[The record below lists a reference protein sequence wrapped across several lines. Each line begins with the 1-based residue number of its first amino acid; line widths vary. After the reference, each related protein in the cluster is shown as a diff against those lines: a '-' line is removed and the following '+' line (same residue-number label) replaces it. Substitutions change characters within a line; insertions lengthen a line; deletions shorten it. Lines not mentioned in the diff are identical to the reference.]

1 MTSCKNC
8 GHESHCGAIFKKD
21 LQGAGEAIEVC
32 TRCRCEKCENENP
45 ISKS

>member
-32 TRCRCEKCENENP
+32 TRCMDFGG
-45 ISKS
+45 